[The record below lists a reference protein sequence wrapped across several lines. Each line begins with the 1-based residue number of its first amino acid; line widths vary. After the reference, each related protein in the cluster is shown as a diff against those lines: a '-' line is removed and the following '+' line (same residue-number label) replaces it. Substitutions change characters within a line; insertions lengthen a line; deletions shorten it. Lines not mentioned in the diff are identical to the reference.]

1 MLVQIEQ
8 TPDLSPTQGFWII
21 IAMIAFTVI
30 VCFIIRGKCK
40 KVTPISDENDPMNEE
55 IEKIAHRNI
64 KIKSPDGKINCTE
77 HGVQILYSFN
87 EAFEF
92 SKSHPY
98 YYFQYW
104 DYDENDFWQSRSDF
118 FCNYNYEKQC

>member
-1 MLVQIEQ
+1 MLAQVEYLNIDPE
-8 TPDLSPTQGFWII
+8 FWIMTSVGI
-21 IAMIAFTVI
+21 IAFIVI
-30 VCFIIRGKCK
+30 VWFIISCK
-40 KVTPISDENDPMNEE
+40 KVTITKDENDPQNEE

-77 HGVQILYSFN
+77 HGVQILYSFK

-104 DYDENDFWQSRSDF
+104 NYDENDFWESRSDF

>member
-1 MLVQIEQ
+1 MLAQIENVNIE
-8 TPDLSPTQGFWII
+8 PEFWI
-21 IAMIAFTVI
+21 MVSVGLIAFIVI
-30 VCFIIRGKCK
+30 VWFVISCK
-40 KVTPISDENDPMNEE
+40 KVTITKDENDHQNEE

-77 HGVQILYSFN
+77 HGVQILYSFK

-104 DYDENDFWQSRSDF
+104 NYDENDFWESRSDF

>member
-1 MLVQIEQ
+1 MLAQVEYLNIDPE
-8 TPDLSPTQGFWII
+8 FWIMTSVGI
-21 IAMIAFTVI
+21 IAFIVI
-30 VCFIIRGKCK
+30 VWFIISCK
-40 KVTPISDENDPMNEE
+40 KVTITKDENDPQNEE
-55 IEKIAHRNI
+55 IKKIAHRNI

-77 HGVQILYSFN
+77 HGVQILYSFK

-104 DYDENDFWQSRSDF
+104 NYDENDFWESRSDF

>member
-1 MLVQIEQ
+1 MLAQVEYLNIE
-8 TPDLSPTQGFWII
+8 PEFWI
-21 IAMIAFTVI
+21 MTSVGLIAFIVI
-30 VCFIIRGKCK
+30 VWFIISCK
-40 KVTPISDENDPMNEE
+40 KVTLTKDENDSINEE

-77 HGVQILYSFN
+77 HGVQILYSFK

-104 DYDENDFWQSRSDF
+104 NYDENDFWESRSDF

>member
-1 MLVQIEQ
+1 MLAQVEYLNIE
-8 TPDLSPTQGFWII
+8 PEFWI
-21 IAMIAFTVI
+21 MTSVGLIAFIVI
-30 VCFIIRGKCK
+30 VWFIISCK
-40 KVTPISDENDPMNEE
+40 KVTLTKDENDSINEE
-55 IEKIAHRNI
+55 IEKIAHQNI

-77 HGVQILYSFN
+77 HGVQILYSFK

-104 DYDENDFWQSRSDF
+104 NYDENDFWESRSDF
-118 FCNYNYEKQC
+118 FCNYNYKK

>member
-1 MLVQIEQ
+1 MLAQVEYLNIE
-8 TPDLSPTQGFWII
+8 PEFWIMTSVGI
-21 IAMIAFTVI
+21 IAFIVI
-30 VCFIIRGKCK
+30 VWFVISCK
-40 KVTPISDENDPMNEE
+40 KVTLTKDENDSMNEE

-77 HGVQILYSFN
+77 HGVQILYSFK

-104 DYDENDFWQSRSDF
+104 NYDENDFWESRSDF